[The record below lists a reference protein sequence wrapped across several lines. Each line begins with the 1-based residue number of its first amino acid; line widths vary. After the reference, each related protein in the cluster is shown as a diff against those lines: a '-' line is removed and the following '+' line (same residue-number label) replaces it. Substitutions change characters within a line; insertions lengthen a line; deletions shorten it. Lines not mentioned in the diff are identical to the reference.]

1 MFKVRKD
8 CFYSHRRILI
18 VFCSE
23 PSESSNSSSRA
34 SSPKPVA
41 VVSSKY
47 STNVRINSDKLTS
60 NDQQSKSRVKFDFD
74 NDDINNN
81 MFSMID
87 AIDSSDYRM
96 Y

>member
-1 MFKVRKD
+1 
-8 CFYSHRRILI
+8 
-18 VFCSE
+18 
-23 PSESSNSSSRA
+23 
-34 SSPKPVA
+34 